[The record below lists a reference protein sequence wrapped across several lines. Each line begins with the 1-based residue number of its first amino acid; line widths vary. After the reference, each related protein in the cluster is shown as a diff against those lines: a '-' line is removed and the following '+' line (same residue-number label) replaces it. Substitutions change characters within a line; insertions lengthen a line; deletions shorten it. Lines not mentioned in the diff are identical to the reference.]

1 MTKSLYDINQE
12 ILNFMD
18 REEFTEEEYSDFKNL
33 QADKETKLEN
43 IHKYIL
49 NLESDNVWPE
59 SEIERL
65 QKIIKSNNS
74 KVESLK
80 RLVNDTLDGEAW
92 SYDLWW
98 FSYRKSESLDV
109 LNQDSV
115 PEEFKTIETI
125 IKVDKMAIKKA
136 MKEWQEIPGV
146 EIIYKKSLQIK

>member
-1 MTKSLYDINQE
+1 MTKSLYNINQE

-43 IHKYIL
+43 IHKFIL

-59 SEIERL
+59 AEIQRL

-74 KVESLK
+74 KIESLK

-92 SYDLWW
+92 NYDLWW
-98 FSYRKSESLDV
+98 FSYRKS
-109 LNQDSV
+109 
-115 PEEFKTIETI
+115 
-125 IKVDKMAIKKA
+125 
-136 MKEWQEIPGV
+136 
-146 EIIYKKSLQIK
+146 IYKSRNYIYIVVRELWLNKRYNSNYHTQNKMNYISIHLDWDL